1 MSDMLS
7 CKELVAL
14 VTDYLEGALPAG
26 ERIRFER
33 HLAICPPCRAH
44 LAQMRATLA
53 VSGQLTEESLAPDAR
68 DHLLT
73 AFRAWRDEQ

>member
-1 MSDMLS
+1 MNEMLS

-14 VTDYLEGALPAG
+14 VTDYLEGALPLE

-44 LAQMRATLA
+44 LAQMRTTLA
-53 VSGQLTEESLAPDAR
+53 VSGQLTEESISGDAR
-68 DHLLT
+68 EHLLA
-73 AFRAWRDEQ
+73 AFRTWRDEQ